1 VKIVM
6 LGHSGA
12 GKTTYLSLMYA
23 EMQVGIGGFQVRAKD
38 SGQHSQLLADARAI
52 RSSRYPPIT
61 NRRASYDLALRYN
74 GAEVLPFTW
83 RDHRGGAATGRTSDG
98 EDVGQLHQDLL
109 QSDAIVMFLDGYALV
124 HEPAAAKNASRLSA
138 HVLRAMRDRP
148 EVPTPLVIAVT
159 KSDLIDID
167 DDKVSE
173 KVFAPVEGL
182 AKAIAATKH
191 IFGTI
196 IPVACGP
203 APLNVVVPVLW
214 SLRFG
219 LIGMLVRL
227 STELESSVK
236 AANSAASLDTLADRV
251 GSWWRGERSYATIA
265 ENYRQAALRA
275 QRQIQPLI
283 KPAEGLEQMLKDIQY
298 F

>member
-1 VKIVM
+1 MKIVM

>member
-159 KSDLIDID
+159 KSDLIDVD

-191 IFGTI
+191 IFGAI

-265 ENYRQAALRA
+265 QNYRQAALSA

>member
-38 SGQHSQLLADARAI
+38 GGQHGQLLADARAI
-52 RSSRYPPIT
+52 RSSRYPPAT
-61 NRRASYDLALRYN
+61 NRRASYELALRYN

-83 RDHRGGAATGRTSDG
+83 RDHRGGAASGRTSDG
-98 EDVGQLHQDLL
+98 ADVAQLHQDLL
-109 QSDAIVMFLDGYALV
+109 QSDAIVLFVDGHALV
-124 HEPAAAKNASRLSA
+124 REPTAARNARRLSS

-148 EVPTPLVIAVT
+148 LVPTPLVIAVT

-167 DDKVSE
+167 DEKVGE
-173 KVFAPVEGL
+173 QVFAPVEEL
-182 AKAIAATKH
+182 AKAVAGTKH
-191 IFGTI
+191 IFGTV

-203 APLNVVVPVLW
+203 APMNVVVPVLW

-219 LIGMLVRL
+219 LNGMLIRL
-227 STELESSVK
+227 GTEVESSVK
-236 AANSAASLDTLADRV
+236 AANAAARRDTLLDRV
-251 GSWWRGERSYATIA
+251 GSWWRGESSYATIA
-265 ENYRQAALRA
+265 QNYRQAALRA
-275 QRQIQPLI
+275 QQQIRPLV
-283 KPAEGLEQMLKDIQY
+283 KPAEGLEQMLKDVRY

>member
-1 VKIVM
+1 M

>member
-1 VKIVM
+1 MKIVM

-38 SGQHSQLLADARAI
+38 GGQHGQLLADARAI
-52 RSSRYPPIT
+52 RSSRYPPAT
-61 NRRASYDLALRYN
+61 NRRASYELALRYN

-83 RDHRGGAATGRTSDG
+83 RDHRGGAASGRTSDG
-98 EDVGQLHQDLL
+98 ADVAQLHQDLL
-109 QSDAIVMFLDGYALV
+109 QSDAIVLFVDGHALV
-124 HEPAAAKNASRLSA
+124 REPTAARNARRLSS

-148 EVPTPLVIAVT
+148 LVPTPLVIAVT

-167 DDKVSE
+167 DEKVGE
-173 KVFAPVEGL
+173 QVFAPVEEL
-182 AKAIAATKH
+182 AKAVAGTKH
-191 IFGTI
+191 IFGTV

-203 APLNVVVPVLW
+203 APMNVVVPVLW

-219 LIGMLVRL
+219 LNGMLIRL
-227 STELESSVK
+227 GTEVESSVK
-236 AANSAASLDTLADRV
+236 AANAAARRDTLLDRV
-251 GSWWRGERSYATIA
+251 GSWWRGESSYATIA
-265 ENYRQAALRA
+265 QNYRQAALRA
-275 QRQIQPLI
+275 QQQIRPLV
-283 KPAEGLEQMLKDIQY
+283 KPAEGLEQMLKDVRY

>member
-23 EMQVGIGGFQVRAKD
+23 EMQDGIGGFQVRAKNG
-38 SGQHSQLLADARAI
+38 SQHSQLLADARAI
-52 RSSRYPPIT
+52 RSSRYPPLT
-61 NRRASYDLALRYN
+61 NHRASYDLALSYN
-74 GAEVLPFTW
+74 GSEVLPFTW
-83 RDHRGGAATGRTSDG
+83 RDHRGGAASGRTSDA

-109 QSDAIVMFLDGYALV
+109 ESDAIVMFIDGHALV
-124 HEPAAAKNASRLSA
+124 NDPGAARNASRLSS

-148 EVPTPLVIAVT
+148 EVSTPLVIAVT
-159 KSDLIDID
+159 KCDLIDISD
-167 DDKVSE
+167 EKVTE
-173 KVFAPVEGL
+173 KVFAPVAEL
-182 AKAIAATKH
+182 AKAVAATRH
-191 IFGTI
+191 IVGTL

-203 APLNVVVPVLW
+203 SSMNVVVPVLW

-227 STELESSVK
+227 STQVESSVQ
-236 AANSAASLDTLADRV
+236 AANAAASRVTFVDRLV
-251 GSWWRGERSYATIA
+251 SWWRDQPSYATMA
-265 ENYRQAALRA
+265 ENHRQVALRA
-275 QRQIQPLI
+275 RRQLQPLI
-283 KPAEGLEQMLKDIQY
+283 KPAEGLEEMLKDIQY

>member
-23 EMQVGIGGFQVRAKD
+23 EMQVGIGGFQVRAKNT
-38 SGQHSQLLADARAI
+38 GQHDQLLADARAI
-52 RSSRYPPIT
+52 RTSRYPPAT

-83 RDHRGGAATGRTSDG
+83 RDHRGGAATGRTSDS
-98 EDVGQLHQDLL
+98 EDVGQLHKDLL
-109 QSDAIVMFLDGYALV
+109 ESDAIVLFIDGYALV
-124 HEPAAAKNASRLSA
+124 HQPAAAKNASRLSA

-148 EVPTPLVIAVT
+148 LVPTPLVIAVT

-167 DDKVSE
+167 DEKVGD
-173 KVFAPVEGL
+173 KVFAPVEEL
-182 AKAIAATKH
+182 AKAVAATRH
-191 IFGTI
+191 IYGSI

-203 APLNVVVPVLW
+203 DPMNVVVPVLW

-219 LIGMLVRL
+219 LTGMLVRL
-227 STELESSVK
+227 KTELDTSVK
-236 AANSAASLDTLADRV
+236 AANAAASKDTLVDRV

-275 QRQIQPLI
+275 QRQLQPLV
-283 KPAEGLEQMLKDIQY
+283 KPAEGLEQMLKDVKY